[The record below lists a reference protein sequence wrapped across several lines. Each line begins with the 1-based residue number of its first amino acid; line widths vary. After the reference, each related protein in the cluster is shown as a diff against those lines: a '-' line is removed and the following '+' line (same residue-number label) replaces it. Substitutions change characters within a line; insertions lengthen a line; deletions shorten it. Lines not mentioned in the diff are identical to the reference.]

1 MHKLIV
7 FLPLLLGG
15 CAAGLGED
23 FSCTQVGGTSGCTTM
38 DEIRRQPMGT
48 SPVSAVQAALDNVF
62 LTLPRRDRQ
71 GVPKRTQDTVR
82 KITIFPFTDTLGH
95 YVDTTDIYVILDESR
110 WSGRPANAI
119 WKD

>member
-1 MHKLIV
+1 
-7 FLPLLLGG
+7 
-15 CAAGLGED
+15 
-23 FSCTQVGGTSGCTTM
+23 
-38 DEIRRQPMGT
+38 
-48 SPVSAVQAALDNVF
+48 
-62 LTLPRRDRQ
+62 
-71 GVPKRTQDTVR
+71 RTQDTVR